1 MTELES
7 LQKFHS
13 QLQSELQEKERAL
26 RKSERS
32 LRQLQDE
39 LTTMQDHVNTR
50 MVPRLE
56 LDNLRRQLEEKV
68 S

>member
-13 QLQSELQEKERAL
+13 QLQLELQEKERAL

-39 LTTMQDHVNTR
+39 LTTMQDHVNSR

-56 LDNLRRQLEEKV
+56 LDSLRRQLEEKV